1 LAPSGPDSKC
11 RGLIWKSIKD
21 NSPRLDSTVA
31 MTQHRSSP
39 SSAAA
44 PMPPIIISL
53 MAPFRSLF
61 TAPVWEHVLALITGM
76 VLAPGKRTVSAALRV
91 MGLGA
96 AHDFALYHSTGCGF
110 FFFWRKKISARGA
123 GSKK

>member
-1 LAPSGPDSKC
+1 LAPSSPDSKC

-53 MAPFRSLF
+53 MAPFRSFF
-61 TAPVWEHVLALITGM
+61 TAPVWEHVLALIAGM
-76 VLAPGKRTVSAALRV
+76 VLAPG
-91 MGLGA
+91 
-96 AHDFALYHSTGCGF
+96 
-110 FFFWRKKISARGA
+110 AR
-123 GSKK
+123 